1 MELGLKDKVFM
12 VAGAG
17 RGLGYGIAETLSQ
30 EGARISIGS
39 RTKESILSAAETI
52 SRKTGSRAHGY
63 VLDMKDGESIARW
76 VEKTLAD
83 FGGIDGVVVNAGGPP
98 PGKFED
104 FTDSEWQDAFEL
116 TLLSAIRLIRE
127 SLEPLK
133 KSGGT
138 ILTLTSISFREP
150 VDNLIL
156 SNVLRSGVVSMVKS
170 LSKEFAPY
178 GIRVNNI
185 VPGFFDTD
193 RLKSLD
199 KNEAE
204 KTGKPLEEV
213 IEKRKSVV
221 PLGRYGD
228 PKEFGKAAAFLL
240 SDATGYTTGHSF
252 VLDGGFMKS
261 LS

>member
-17 RGLGYGIAETLSQ
+17 RGLGYGIAEALAR
-30 EGARISIGS
+30 EGAMVSIGS

-52 SRKTGSRAHGY
+52 SRNTGSKARGF
-63 VLDMKDGESIARW
+63 VLDMKDGGSIHRW
-76 VEKTLAD
+76 VKESLTE

-104 FTDSEWQDAFEL
+104 FDDNQWQEAFEL

-127 SLEPLK
+127 CLEPLK

-138 ILTLTSISFREP
+138 ILTLTSISVREP

-156 SNVLRSGVVSMVKS
+156 SNVMRSGVVSMVKS

-178 GIRVNNI
+178 GIRANNI
-185 VPGFFDTD
+185 IPGFFDTD
-193 RLKSLD
+193 RLKGLD
-199 KNEAE
+199 KNESE

-213 IEKRKSVV
+213 IEKRKSSV

-228 PKEFGKAAAFLL
+228 PAEFGKAAAFLL
-240 SDATGYTTGHSF
+240 SDASAYTTGHSF
-252 VLDGGFMKS
+252 VLDGGYMKS